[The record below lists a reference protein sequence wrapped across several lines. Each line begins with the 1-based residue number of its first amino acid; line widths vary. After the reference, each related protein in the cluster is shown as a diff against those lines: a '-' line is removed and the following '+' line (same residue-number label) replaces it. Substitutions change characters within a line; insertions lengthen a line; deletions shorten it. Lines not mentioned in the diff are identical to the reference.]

1 MMLKARAHPKL
12 MKAMELFKNFE
23 FLEDGTPMFKGKAVF
38 LYEPIDQYRP
48 EATKFRK
55 IVSTFRSVVKKRLVL
70 YPIMKIQPF
79 YSTRDFVQLVKKFP
93 DAQICAY
100 SQFLGV
106 IPVEICDIF
115 PAAHHLSS
123 ATTGRPHQ
131 AKDYPTF
138 IESLDS
144 FLANNTFGDI
154 TIVADDFMHDLIYN
168 NTYKDKL
175 KAKVLDYKEGI
186 VFEL

>member
-1 MMLKARAHPKL
+1 
-12 MKAMELFKNFE
+12 
-23 FLEDGTPMFKGKAVF
+23 
-38 LYEPIDQYRP
+38 
-48 EATKFRK
+48 
-55 IVSTFRSVVKKRLVL
+55 
-70 YPIMKIQPF
+70 MKIQPF
-79 YSTRDFVQLVKKFP
+79 YSTRDFVQLVKRFP

-106 IPVEICDIF
+106 IPAEICDIF

-123 ATTGRPHQ
+123 AAAGTLHQ

-144 FLANNTFGDI
+144 FLAYNTFGDI

-168 NTYKDKL
+168 NSYKDKL
-175 KAKVLDYKEGI
+175 NAKVLDYKEGI
-186 VFEL
+186 VCEL

>member
-1 MMLKARAHPKL
+1 MQL
-12 MKAMELFKNFE
+12 
-23 FLEDGTPMFKGKAVF
+23 
-38 LYEPIDQYRP
+38 
-48 EATKFRK
+48 
-55 IVSTFRSVVKKRLVL
+55 
-70 YPIMKIQPF
+70 QPF
-79 YSTRDFVQLVKKFP
+79 YTTRDFVQLVKKFP

-100 SQFLGV
+100 NQFLGV

-123 ATTGRPHQ
+123 ATAATCHQ

-138 IESLDS
+138 IESLDA
-144 FLANNTFGDI
+144 FLACNTFGDI

-168 NTYKDKL
+168 STYKAKL
-175 KAKVLDYKEGI
+175 NAKVLDYKEGI